1 MKAAGK
7 FIRQHLVHHAMRGNP
22 AGAGKDIR
30 LHINLKMCFPAL
42 TPTGMAGML
51 MADIAHL

>member
-1 MKAAGK
+1 MNAAGK
-7 FIRQHLVHHAMRGNP
+7 FIRQHLVHHAMRGNS
-22 AGAGKDIR
+22 AGASKDIR